1 MSDNEP
7 QAAPAPA
14 PASAAPESP
23 VAANVWAYGRHDRQ
37 VPLAGALV
45 AVLPFLGFPSG
56 WDTAFYFLL
65 GVFIIA
71 LGIVVRRSTHT
82 PPASSP
88 KQESMFSESTPSSV
102 ENGTGI

>member
-1 MSDNEP
+1 MVYTFCMSLD
-7 QAAPAPA
+7 ALIM
-14 PASAAPESP
+14 
-23 VAANVWAYGRHDRQ
+23 
-37 VPLAGALV
+37 LAGALV
-45 AVLPFLGFPSG
+45 AVLPFLGFPAG

-88 KQESMFSESTPSSV
+88 KQGSMFSESTPSSV
-102 ENGTGI
+102 ENGTNV

>member
-45 AVLPFLGFPSG
+45 DDPS
-56 WDTAFYFLL
+56 LH
-65 GVFIIA
+65 GVS
-71 LGIVVRRSTHT
+71 LT
-82 PPASSP
+82 PADWQARVDAYLKKPA
-88 KQESMFSESTPSSV
+88 
-102 ENGTGI
+102 